1 MTARSPNVRRCINV
15 QPGWLPARP
24 EPGRPRSQIFDKAGI
39 CTFGVSGVPVL
50 GRVQAPVS
58 ELALVSN
65 LARCGPASSPARK
78 MGPVSSVLA
87 RQGS

>member
-1 MTARSPNVRRCINV
+1 MYL
-15 QPGWLPARP
+15 QPGWVPGRAGR
-24 EPGRPRSQIFDKAGI
+24 GRPRSQIFNTAGSER
-39 CTFGVSGVPVL
+39 FGGSGAPVL

-78 MGPVSSVLA
+78 MGPVFLVLA